1 MEQYEELEMNVIC
14 FSSEDIITAS
24 NCEGEFNTPIT

>member
-24 NCEGEFNTPIT
+24 CEGEFNTPIV